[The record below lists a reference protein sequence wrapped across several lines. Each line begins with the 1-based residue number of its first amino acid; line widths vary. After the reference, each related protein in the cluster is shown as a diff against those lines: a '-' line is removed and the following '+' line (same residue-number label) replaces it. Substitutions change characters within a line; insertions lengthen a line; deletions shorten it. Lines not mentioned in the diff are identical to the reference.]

1 MSFDFRF
8 DPTDNLDDLGTTQ
21 VRYQRNLDA
30 LRLTNS
36 LLLEGRDPHI
46 SEQYALAHY
55 VGWGDSNVLKLA
67 FPPVSYRAAAVE
79 LQKLLTSGELSD
91 LKGSTLN
98 AYYTALPIVRAI
110 WRGLVH
116 LGAAKLRAPRLLDSS
131 AGIGHFFSAMP
142 REVFENSSR
151 VEVELDT
158 VTARI
163 LKRLHPNSK
172 VFAERFETVPLPKSF
187 FDIAVTNVPFGEY
200 QVADATIKQQFL
212 KRSIHDYFIVKMLES
227 VRPGGVVAVI
237 TSRFTLDKAGK
248 EVREYIA
255 ERADLL
261 AAVRLPNDTFRKNA
275 GTDVVTD
282 VLFLRRRETRATAEE
297 LSKMDWIDVTPQD
310 ISISNHSGGVIA
322 IDHNEIY
329 RKHHDWMLGKPMV
342 ARNQYGT
349 FSFDLNPDGRD
360 VPQAL
365 GDLLCSILPADILV
379 PLKDEPIEAETTE
392 PPPLFCISPKMPIAE
407 QNKVFGMKLIYEAA
421 KEMLALEIDGADQAQ
436 IDIARRK
443 LNFNYDD
450 FIKRN
455 GPLNRLSNWWLIRG
469 QAALPFLKAL
479 EVVDGLT
486 NRTRKADLFD
496 HSTVRPRHVVTSTN
510 DPKEALLLCLD
521 RFGEPRF
528 DFICQITG
536 QSREYIENALKGL
549 IYVLPGGRAK
559 TAESYLSGDIRK
571 KLDEAKAAAL
581 ADSRFEENKQAL
593 ELVMPAPL
601 KAGEIVARLGAGW
614 IPVNVVKDF
623 VAFTTSGLNCRLTY
637 LARLGEW
644 VGEPAKDRWAME
656 SFDATQ
662 RYGTKRT
669 NSWELIMDAL
679 NMKIPV
685 VYDTLG
691 YGKNAVRVLNQQETV
706 ASQARLAELKALFEE
721 WVWQDRFRSIE
732 LTTIY
737 NERFN
742 SIRQAA
748 YDGNHLSL
756 PGLSTAFS
764 PYDHQKSAVWRILQN
779 KTALIG
785 HEVGLGKTLVGV
797 IAAME
802 LKRMKLAHKFMVVVP
817 NHLTEQWQ
825 KDAIKAYPNA
835 SILCAGKDDFT
846 PANRGKFLS
855 TIATNDWDIVIVPHS
870 SFKLLPISNDTL
882 QGFVKNEIATMEAY
896 LLEISEDQ
904 QHGKPIKEIEKAIKR
919 LRARLETLSEMKK
932 DPSETITFEEMG
944 IDALFVDEAHCL
956 PYDAAIETNLG
967 TLPIGEI
974 VTRKLNVRVKS
985 VDTLTGEVKW
995 MPVTDWTDDPQSEP
1009 LVRIVHEKGEL
1020 VCTADHEIWTEE
1032 DGYVE
1037 AKDLTVAH
1045 HFKTLPDLREGCE
1058 EDGGGPY
1065 GHPGHGPYGHPGQ
1078 VELSGMIRVE
1088 VFESAGENGSSLG
1101 AQSSPRVYCL
1111 EVAGTHNF
1119 FADGVLVA
1127 NCFKNLYFATK
1138 MSRIAGIPTSNSERA
1153 FDMYI
1158 KTQWTLQ
1165 HGGRVI
1171 FATGTP
1177 VSNTLAEV
1185 YTMMRYLQADMLE
1198 EQGLGHFD
1206 AWSQCYAD
1214 AVPSLEM
1221 TPDGS
1226 GFRMNTRF
1234 ARFTNLPELTLS
1246 WRQVLDVRTAAQ
1258 SNIVRPDLF
1267 GDKPITIRLPSTPQL
1282 KDFVKGLAERVER
1295 IKKGGV
1301 PPWRDNMLKITSE
1314 GRKAALDIRLVMPN
1328 APTNPY
1334 DKITA
1339 MTETVYAIYEASSSR
1354 KAVQLIF
1361 CDLGTPKGA
1370 KDSNK
1375 DTDPLNSPVQDDA
1388 KSVVKEEVSM
1398 ARGIY
1403 HEIKRKLVASGI
1415 PSAEVAFIHDCK
1427 TPADRTA
1434 MFEAVNAGRIRVLI
1448 GSTEKMGTGMNAQK
1462 RILGLHHLDAPWRP
1476 SDIEQREGRMLRQG
1490 NGYAK
1495 VFVFQYVTEGSFDGY
1510 VWQTLESKARFITKV
1525 MAGEITARS
1534 AEDVGELVLTMAE
1547 VKALASGNPK
1557 VMRKVVMENEL
1568 TKLGHLLGSWR
1579 NSRQQLQ
1586 MDIAGL
1592 PARIKTKTQEL
1603 AMHMQC
1609 QKARTILDPR
1619 VFSLRLVTAPGAQE
1633 TYVEFTDREKAG
1645 AYLRKLAE
1653 EAWEKERHDGATTF
1667 SSAIV
1672 HLGLYRGFV
1681 IDLKVYANPGIQPD
1695 VHTHLAGDF
1704 PVYASSISDSN
1715 TGTIQRIDNQLEGIN
1730 DAVEE
1735 AQNGVDK
1742 LTLKKTEVE
1751 AEIDR
1756 PWEHTDRYTL
1766 LKRDLALLNYE
1777 LTKTGDNPGAA
1788 STADDLTAEEMRGAG
1803 QNVTRSEHVTS
1814 TQSLND
1820 VLAAIAEMHPVEE
1833 TDDEEYIALLAAEI
1847 GTEQEVDDEDRLPD
1861 EALLVLEGSEQND
1874 FGWL

>member
-30 LRLTNS
+30 LRLTND

-55 VGWGDSNVLKLA
+55 VGWGDSNVLRLA
-67 FPPVSYRAAAVE
+67 YPPGNFRAAAVE
-79 LQKLLTSGELSD
+79 LQKLLTSAELSH

-98 AYYTALPIVRAI
+98 AHYTALPIVRAI

-116 LGAAKLRAPRLLDSS
+116 LGAAKLRAPRLLDPS

-142 REVFENSSR
+142 YEVYENSSR
-151 VEVELDT
+151 VEIELDT

-163 LKRLHPNSK
+163 LEALHPNSK
-172 VFAERFETVPLPKSF
+172 VFAQGFETVPLPQAF
-187 FDIAVTNVPFGEY
+187 FDIAVTNVPFGNY
-200 QVADATIKQQFL
+200 PVADPAIKQKHL
-212 KRSIHDYFIVKMLES
+212 KQGIHDYFIVKMLEA

-237 TSRFTLDKAGK
+237 TSRYTLDKVGK
-248 EVREYIA
+248 AVREYIA

-261 AAVRLPNDTFRKNA
+261 AAVRLPNNTFQKNA
-275 GTDVVTD
+275 GTEVVTD
-282 VLFLRRRETRATAEE
+282 VLFLRRRETLATADE
-297 LSKMDWIDVTPQD
+297 LSKTDWLDVTPQD
-310 ISISNHSGGVIA
+310 LPLSNFSNGVIA
-322 IDHNEIY
+322 IDRNDIY
-329 RKHHDWMLGKPMV
+329 RKHPDWMLGK
-342 ARNQYGT
+342 AIAAKTQYGA
-349 FSFDLNPDGRD
+349 FGFELNPDGRD

-379 PLKDEPIEAETTE
+379 PLEDEPIEVETTE
-392 PPPLFCISPKMPIAE
+392 TAPLFYISPKMPIGE

-421 KEMLALEIDGADQAQ
+421 KELLALEIDGADQAK
-436 IDIARRK
+436 IDVARRK

-450 FIKRN
+450 FVKRN
-455 GPLNRLSNWWLIRG
+455 GPINRLSNWWLIRG

-479 EVVDGLT
+479 EVVDGQT

-496 HSTVRPRHVVTSTN
+496 HSTVRARHVVMSTN

-536 QSREYIENALKGL
+536 QSREYIEKALKGL
-549 IYVLPGGRAK
+549 VYVLPGGGVE
-559 TAESYLSGDIRK
+559 TAENYLSGDIRK
-571 KLDEAKAAAL
+571 KLNDAKAAAL
-581 ADSRFEENKQAL
+581 VDPRFDENKRAL
-593 ELVMPAPL
+593 ETVMPAPL

-614 IPVNVVKDF
+614 IPVDVVKAF
-623 VAFTTSGLNCRLTY
+623 VAHTTSGLNCRLTY
-637 LARLGEW
+637 LTRLGEW
-644 VGEPAKDRWAME
+644 VGEPSKDRWALE

-685 VYDTLG
+685 IYDTVG

-706 ASQARLAELKALFEE
+706 ASQARLAELKTLFEE
-721 WVWQDRFRSIE
+721 WVWRDRTRSIE
-732 LTTIY
+732 LTTLY
-737 NERFN
+737 NEKFN
-742 SIRQAA
+742 SIRQVV

-785 HEVGLGKTLVGV
+785 HDVGLGKTLVGV

-802 LKRMKLAHKFMVVVP
+802 LKRMKLANKFTVVVP
-817 NHLTEQWQ
+817 NHPTEQWQ

-835 SILCAGKDDFT
+835 NILCAGKDDFT

-855 TIATNDWDIVIVPHS
+855 AIATNDWDIVIVPHS
-870 SFKLLPISNDTL
+870 SFKLLPVSNDTL
-882 QGFVKNEIATMEAY
+882 KGFIEKEIATMEAY
-896 LLEISEDQ
+896 LVEIIEQS
-904 QHGKPIKEIEKAIKR
+904 QHTKAIKEIEKAIKR
-919 LRARLETLSEMKK
+919 LRARLQTLSEMKK
-932 DPSETITFEEMG
+932 DSSDTITFEEMG
-944 IDALFVDEAHCL
+944 VDALFVDEAH
-956 PYDAAIETNLG
+956 
-967 TLPIGEI
+967 
-974 VTRKLNVRVKS
+974 
-985 VDTLTGEVKW
+985 
-995 MPVTDWTDDPQSEP
+995 
-1009 LVRIVHEKGEL
+1009 
-1020 VCTADHEIWTEE
+1020 
-1032 DGYVE
+1032 
-1037 AKDLTVAH
+1037 
-1045 HFKTLPDLREGCE
+1045 
-1058 EDGGGPY
+1058 
-1065 GHPGHGPYGHPGQ
+1065 
-1078 VELSGMIRVE
+1078 
-1088 VFESAGENGSSLG
+1088 
-1101 AQSSPRVYCL
+1101 VY
-1111 EVAGTHNF
+1111 
-1119 FADGVLVA
+1119 
-1127 NCFKNLYFATK
+1127 KNLYFATK

-1153 FDMYI
+1153 FDMYV

-1234 ARFTNLPELTLS
+1234 ARFTNLPELTMS

-1258 SNIVRPDLF
+1258 ANIVRPDLF

-1282 KDFVKGLAERVER
+1282 KDFVKGLAERVEK
-1295 IKKGGV
+1295 IKRGGV

-1328 APTNPY
+1328 APTNPFN
-1334 DKITA
+1334 KITA
-1339 MTETVYAIYEASSSR
+1339 MTETVYAIYEASTSR
-1354 KAVQLIF
+1354 RGVQLIF

-1375 DTDPLNSPVQDDA
+1375 DTDPINASAQDDA

-1398 ARGIY
+1398 ARGVY
-1403 HEIKRKLVASGI
+1403 YEIKRKLVANGI

-1462 RILGLHHLDAPWRP
+1462 RILALHHLDAPWRP

-1490 NGYAK
+1490 NGYDQ

-1510 VWQTLESKARFITKV
+1510 VWQTLKSKARFITKV

-1557 VMRKVVMENEL
+1557 VMHKVVMENEL
-1568 TKLGHLLGSWR
+1568 TRLGHLLGSWR

-1586 MDIAGL
+1586 MDLAGL
-1592 PARIKTKTQEL
+1592 PVRIKTKGLEL
-1603 AMHMQC
+1603 AMHLQC
-1609 QKARTILDPR
+1609 QQARAKLDPKA
-1619 VFSLRLVTAPGAQE
+1619 FSMRLVSAPGAQE

-1672 HLGLYRGFV
+1672 HLGQYRGFV

-1715 TGTIQRIDNQLEGIN
+1715 MGTIQRIDNQLEGID

-1735 AQNGVDK
+1735 AQRGVDR

-1751 AEIDR
+1751 AEINR
-1756 PWEHTDRYTL
+1756 PWDQSDRYTV

-1777 LTKTGDNPGAA
+1777 LTKTGNNPSATA
-1788 STADDLTAEEMRGAG
+1788 TADDLTADEMRGGG

-1814 TQSLND
+1814 TQSLDD
-1820 VLAAIAEMHPVEE
+1820 VLAAIAKMHPIEE

-1847 GTEQEVDDEDRLPD
+1847 GTEQEVDDEDKLPD
-1861 EALLVLEGSEQND
+1861 EAPLVLEGSEQND
-1874 FGWL
+1874 FGWN